1 MFNTRSCKN
10 SKNPLFNKIKK
21 KKQPNSPLSVGL
33 FISISIKI
41 LKEDIFFTYS
51 DKNGFSG

>member
-21 KKQPNSPLSVGL
+21 KKQLNSPLSVGL